1 MNEKREKNVGNFCPT
16 ITLVPSSKLFCVVK
30 CWNSSDIFQYTNI
43 SSISHEG
50 NQVNEEELPQ
60 SVGNNYGIWKYA
72 YVQESKGEQFS
83 HNSLPFTAG
92 LDLRTNSLEEGEND
106 EIKSSLSMWKET
118 YKKIHMTRSVKSPIF
133 SILISYFCF
142 YFWVNF

>member
-1 MNEKREKNVGNFCPT
+1 MKREIEKEIIESLVDEEKQERVNEKKESNNKKERKEIHEEKKVE
-16 ITLVPSSKLFCVVK
+16 VK
-30 CWNSSDIFQYTNI
+30 EDCK
-43 SSISHEG
+43 E
-50 NQVNEEELPQ
+50 NEEELPQ

-92 LDLRTNSLEEGEND
+92 LDLRTNPLEEGEND

-118 YKKIHMTRSVKSPIF
+118 YKKFT
-133 SILISYFCF
+133 
-142 YFWVNF
+142 